1 MEIIIALIAL
11 AAGLVIG
18 YLFAS
23 NKKASLIAKNEMLE
37 QANARQMEEA
47 NKRLDDLKQQYA
59 QHLATVDA
67 QYERELDDVKALH
80 LKQMDDLRAHLSEQM
95 DLQRK
100 QNELQM
106 SLMREQMSNTSER
119 ILRERSEQLTATNK
133 EQLSAILNP
142 LKSEISLMK
151 ETVDKSGRE
160 HATSMERLD
169 ASIKANME
177 RANELSQRA
186 DKLAQALIGDN
197 NKTQGDF
204 GELRLKQILE
214 DMGLEEG
221 TQFEEQSTMKDS
233 NGNTIYE
240 EDGHRL
246 IPDVILHF
254 PDQRDV
260 IIDSKMSLTAY
271 VDYQNAQTDDERQIA
286 LKRHIASVRAH
297 ANELSKKNYSKYIK
311 EGRGKLDFVLM
322 YVFQESALQL
332 ALVNDT
338 TLWKEAYDKGV
349 IISGSQNLY
358 MMLRVLEM
366 TWKQVRQVENQQN
379 IMECANTIIDRVQL
393 FYERFLKVEEQLDKT
408 KKAFEDVKTVTAP
421 SGPSI
426 TTVASK
432 LLKFGAKENPKRK
445 QKLPSVDEG
454 EIMIE
459 SKPEEQ

>member
-1 MEIIIALIAL
+1 MEFVIAIIALAVG
-11 AAGLVIG
+11 AVIG
-18 YLFAS
+18 YLFAG
-23 NKKASLIAKNEMLE
+23 NQKASLKTKNEMLE
-37 QANARQMEEA
+37 KQMEEQRIQMEA
-47 NKRLDDLKQQYA
+47 QMKEQRERMEEQLDDQ
-59 QHLATVDA
+59 
-67 QYERELDDVKALH
+67 E
-80 LKQMDDLRAHLSEQM
+80 KQMDKQMAQQHEQM
-95 DLQRK
+95 
-100 QNELQM
+100 ELQM
-106 SLMREQMSNTSER
+106 EQQRELMDSQMKQQREHMELQMKLVREQMNSVSEKV
-119 ILRERSEQLTATNK
+119 LKERSEELSANNR

-142 LKSEISLMK
+142 LKSEIALMK

-169 ASIKANME
+169 ASIKTNLEKATELSE
-177 RANELSQRA
+177 RADR
-186 DKLAQALIGDN
+186 LAQALIGEN

-221 TQFEEQSTMKDS
+221 IQYEEQSTMRDI
-233 NGNTIYE
+233 NGNAIYE

-254 PDQRDV
+254 PDERDV

-271 VDYQNAQTDDERQIA
+271 VDYQNAETDEERQMA
-286 LKRHIASVRAH
+286 LKRHIASVRSH

-332 ALVNDT
+332 ALANDA

-349 IISGSQNLY
+349 VISGSQNLY

-393 FYERFLKVEEQLDKT
+393 FYERFLKVEEQFDKT
-408 KKAFEDVKTVTAP
+408 KKAFDDVKTVTAP

-426 TTVASK
+426 TTAASK
-432 LLKFGAKENPKRK
+432 LLKYGAQENPKRK
-445 QKLPSVDEG
+445 VLLSEK
-454 EIMIE
+454 
-459 SKPEEQ
+459 